1 MKLIKFNNILKVIII
16 LKSLRGRR
24 LLQLFFSLLL
34 MLITGFAE
42 FINLGITAIFLQ
54 TIINNSSSFNSEFIQ
69 KIYGFIF
76 PYIQNSNKNW
86 SLLITFAFSISILI
100 ITILRLGTYLYNSRL
115 SASIGVDLAKDSFTR
130 LLSQN
135 YYYFLESNS
144 NETISTLTIQISQA
158 VGSINYF
165 LQFFSGFFITISIF
179 LSLCLINPNIAIN
192 SIFIFGLIY
201 FFISYFSTRRTRN
214 NSRKTRAA
222 EEYSIKLVQESLG
235 NIKDVILTNNINFYV
250 NSYTKC
256 VYPMRI
262 MQAENNF
269 IRFFQDILLRE

>member
-100 ITILRLGTYLYNSRL
+100 ITILRLGTYWYNSRL

-192 SIFIFGLIY
+192 SIFIIF
-201 FFISYFSTRRTRN
+201 
-214 NSRKTRAA
+214 
-222 EEYSIKLVQESLG
+222 
-235 NIKDVILTNNINFYV
+235 
-250 NSYTKC
+250 
-256 VYPMRI
+256 
-262 MQAENNF
+262 
-269 IRFFQDILLRE
+269 